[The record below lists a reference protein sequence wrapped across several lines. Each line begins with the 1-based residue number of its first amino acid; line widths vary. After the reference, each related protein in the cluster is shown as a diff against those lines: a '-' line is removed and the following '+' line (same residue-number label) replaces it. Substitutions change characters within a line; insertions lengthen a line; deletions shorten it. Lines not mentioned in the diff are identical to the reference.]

1 MSDEDDAILDL
12 LVAHEQ
18 AIGRLYDLYA
28 VAFPAHRPL
37 WARLA
42 ADERAHAERLATL
55 RAGTL
60 RDAWRSRGRW
70 LRPQPIRLSIGFVE
84 QHQAKVQAGETS
96 AREAFAIARDLESA
110 LLEKQ
115 FARLDDELPAE
126 VLSVL
131 RYLAAETEQH
141 RALVVAALEAE
152 TGAAGEG

>member
-1 MSDEDDAILDL
+1 VKDEDDVILDL

-18 AIGRLYDLYA
+18 AIGQLYELYA
-28 VAFPAHRPL
+28 GAFPGHRPL
-37 WARLA
+37 WTRLA
-42 ADERAHAERLATL
+42 ADEWAHAERLATL

-60 RDAWRSRGRW
+60 RNAWRSQGRW
-70 LRPQPIRLSIGFVE
+70 LRSQPIRLSIGFVE
-84 QHQAKVQAGETS
+84 QQQAKVQAGEIV
-96 AREAFAIARDLESA
+96 AREALATARDLESA

-115 FARLDDELPAE
+115 FARLDDSLPAE